1 MTNLSFSVLSNDL
14 DFLISET
21 GKNFTATNPAAL
33 SGKIFV
39 GSLAILDEGYELEIS
54 GKEVVIDSKL
64 TINSSGYDALP
75 AKGAVLQDLAGTQ
88 YKVVMVHQEDFS
100 PSYVMD
106 LSSQYA
112 RN

>member
-1 MTNLSFSVLSNDL
+1 MSNLSFSVLSNDL

-21 GKNFTATNPAAL
+21 GKNFTATNPTTL
-33 SGKIFV
+33 SGKVFV
-39 GSLAILDEGYELEIS
+39 GSLALLEEGYELEIS

-64 TINSSGYDALP
+64 TINSSGYADLP
-75 AKGAVLQDLAGTQ
+75 TKGAVLEDLKGTK
-88 YKVVMVHQEDFS
+88 YKVVMIHQEDFS